1 MQRQKGF
8 TLIELLVVISII
20 ALLIGIL
27 LPALGAAR
35 RTARQMANNT
45 QLRGV
50 HQGFVTFAQSNKRG
64 GNDGF
69 YPGLDGSGDLA
80 ELEVDGAGNDGYGSG
95 GAGDEFATPS
105 DVIAKMLNGNFF
117 TPDYVINPAD
127 SGANEVEPDTDVEA
141 VNYSY
146 AMLDLG
152 DNDGGA
158 AAGDAPARQGTAI
171 EWKETLNTSAIIM
184 ADYNSGNNA
193 SIGGEISSV
202 WTEENQG
209 DWRGGVTRNDNST
222 SFETTPKFEQTKYGN
237 NQAVDE
243 DHIFANVD
251 GGGDNQD
258 DYTNGGAINQNAA
271 LVLDTGQAYVNQDST
286 R

>member
-35 RTARQMANNT
+35 RTARQMSNNT
-45 QLRGV
+45 QLRGI
-50 HQGFVTFAQSNKRG
+50 HHGFVPFAQSNKRG

-69 YPGLDGSGDLA
+69 FPTLDGSGDLA
-80 ELEVDGAGNDGYGSG
+80 DFEAAPV
-95 GAGDEFATPS
+95 AGDGEYGGVEIGS
-105 DVIAKMLNGNFF
+105 QRDVIAKMLNGNFF

-127 SGANEVEPDTDVEA
+127 SGAVEA
-141 VNYSY
+141 EIDTNILLTNYSY

-152 DNDGGA
+152 DNSA
-158 AAGDAPARQGTAI
+158 ATAGDGPADNGRAI
-171 EWKETLNTSAIIM
+171 EWKETLNTSAIII
-184 ADYNSGNNA
+184 ADLNTGNDA
-193 SIGGEISSV
+193 TQGTDISSV
-202 WTEENQG
+202 WTELDSG

-222 SFETTPKFEQTKYGN
+222 SFETTPLFEQTKYGN
-237 NQAVDE
+237 NAAIDE
-243 DHIFANVD
+243 DNIFSDAGGTD
-251 GGGDNQD
+251 GE
-258 DYTNGGAINQNAA
+258 DYTNGGAAGSNAA
-271 LVLDTGQAYVNQDST
+271 LKNDQTATDYYNK